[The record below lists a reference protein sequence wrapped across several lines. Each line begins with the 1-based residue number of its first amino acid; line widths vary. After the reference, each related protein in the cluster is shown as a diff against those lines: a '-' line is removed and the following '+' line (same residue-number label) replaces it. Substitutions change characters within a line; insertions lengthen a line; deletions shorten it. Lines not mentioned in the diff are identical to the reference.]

1 MSDLTMNSP
10 AAKGQGMSKD
20 EKFVVFASSTGTVF
34 EWYDF
39 YLYATLAPFFAA
51 LFFPPGNDTAALLSA
66 FATYAAGFLVR
77 PFGALVFGRL
87 GDMIGRKYTFL
98 VTMMVM
104 GIATFLVGLLPT
116 FATIGWLAPI
126 LLVGLRL
133 LQGLALGGEYGGAA
147 TYVAEHAPS
156 NRRGYS
162 TSWIQTTATIG
173 FFLSLLVIGVSRT
186 YLSAA
191 DFAEW
196 GWRIP
201 FIVSAFLLVFSIWI
215 RLKLNESPV
224 FQKMKS
230 EGKASKSPLTDSFLR
245 SPNNKIVLLALIGA
259 TAGQGVVW
267 YTGQFYA
274 LFFLTITQ
282 KVDYLTAYWLVGIA
296 LLLGTPFFIFFGS
309 LSDRIGRLKII
320 LAGCVIAALTYFPL
334 FGMLAKAVNPDLA
347 AFQSTSQITVASD
360 PANCHFNI
368 FVGPWSEFGDCDRAN
383 DFLTKS
389 GLSFTIVKGAAGSAA
404 TLTIGADKKTIEGFS
419 PFTWS
424 KALVDAGYPLLKAPI
439 STIAL
444 SKEQSDQVAAL
455 QAEKKTADVLKLLS
469 DARIAADPAAK
480 KIAAIAN
487 VDGVE
492 VAADG
497 SGATATVTEI
507 AAGSADKAKINW
519 PMAIG
524 ILFIMM
530 IYVTMV
536 YGPIAAFLVELF
548 PTRIRY
554 TSMSLPY
561 HIGNGWFGGML
572 PLLATAIV
580 ASYGNIYAGL
590 WYPIVVALITAVVG
604 FIFLKETKDVNI
616 AD

>member
-1 MSDLTMNSP
+1 MSDLTMNAP
-10 AAKGQGMSKD
+10 AMRGQGMSSE

-51 LFFPPGNDTAALLSA
+51 LFFPSGNDTAALLSA

-116 FATIGWLAPI
+116 FASIGWLAPV

-173 FFLSLLVIGVSRT
+173 FFLSLLVIGISRS

-191 DFAEW
+191 DFADW

-201 FIVSAFLLVFSIWI
+201 FIVSAFLLAFSIWI

-230 EGKASKSPLTDSFLR
+230 EGRASKSPLTDSFLR
-245 SPNNKIVLLALIGA
+245 SPNNKLVLLALLGA

-296 LLLGTPFFIFFGS
+296 LLLGTPFFVFFGS

-347 AFQSTSQITVASD
+347 AFQTTPIAVSSD
-360 PANCHFNI
+360 PTNCHFNI
-368 FVGPWSEFGDCDRAN
+368 FVGPWSKFGDCDKAN

-389 GLSFTIVKGAAGSAA
+389 GLSFDTTPGAAGSAA
-404 TLTIGADKKTIEGFS
+404 TLTIGADKKVIEGFS

-424 KALVDAGYPLLKAPI
+424 KALIDAGYPLLKSAS

-444 SKEQSDQVAAL
+444 SKEQSDAVAAL
-455 QAEKKTADVLKLLS
+455 QTDKKTADVLKLLS
-469 DARIAADPAAK
+469 DARIAADPKAK

-507 AAGSADKAKINW
+507 TPGNADKAKINW
-519 PMAIG
+519 LLAIG

-590 WYPIVVALITAVVG
+590 WYPIVVAIITAVVG
-604 FIFLKETKDVNI
+604 FFFLKDTKDVNI

>member
-1 MSDLTMNSP
+1 MNAP

-20 EKFVVFASSTGTVF
+20 EKFVIFASSTGTVF

-51 LFFPPGNDTAALLSA
+51 LFFPSGNDTAALLSA

-104 GIATFLVGLLPT
+104 GIATFAVGLLPT
-116 FATIGWLAPI
+116 FATIGWLAPF
-126 LLVGLRL
+126 LLVSLRL

-173 FFLSLLVIGVSRT
+173 FFLSLLVIGLARN
-186 YLSAA
+186 YMSAA

-201 FIVSAFLLVFSIWI
+201 FLISAFLLAFSIWI

-245 SPNNKIVLLALIGA
+245 SPNNKLVLLALLGA

-296 LLLGTPFFIFFGS
+296 LLLGTPFFVFFGS

-320 LAGCVIAALTYFPL
+320 LAGCIIAALTYFPL

-347 AFQSTSQITVASD
+347 AFQSTAQITVASD

-368 FVGPWSEFGDCDRAN
+368 FVGPWSTFGDCDKAN

-389 GLSFTIVKGAAGSAA
+389 GLSFTTAKGAAGSPA
-404 TLTIGADKKTIEGFS
+404 TLTIGTNTIAGFD
-419 PFTWS
+419 PYTWS
-424 KALVDAGYPLLKAPI
+424 KALIDAGYPLLKSSS

-444 SKEQSDQVAAL
+444 TKEQADQVAAL
-455 QAEKKTADVLKLLS
+455 QAEKKTADVTKILS
-469 DARIAADPAAK
+469 DARMAADPAAK
-480 KIAAIAN
+480 KIAAIAS
-487 VDGVE
+487 VDGVA

-590 WYPIVVALITAVVG
+590 WYPIVVALITAVIG

-616 AD
+616 SA